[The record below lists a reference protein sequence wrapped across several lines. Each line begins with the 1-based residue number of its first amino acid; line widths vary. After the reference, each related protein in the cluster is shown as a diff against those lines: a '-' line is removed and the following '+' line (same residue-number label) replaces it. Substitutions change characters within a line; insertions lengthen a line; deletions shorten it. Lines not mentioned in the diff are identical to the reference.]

1 MNARSLLSQ
10 RCLALLICFAAIGP
24 VIPAAEQPKAVKA
37 LLVTGGCCHN
47 YAEQADI
54 IKSRLSSN
62 AITLGFK
69 IDWTVEHQGGRNT
82 FSKLSLFD
90 NPDWAK
96 GYDVVIHNYCL
107 PDIPDSEWVQQV
119 LRPHFEGTPAVVIH
133 CAVQSFRRARMN
145 EWSSFVGVTSSQN
158 EPGRLFDIIP
168 VRSRHPI
175 LNGFPKPWRT
185 PVSEDL
191 YITTVLSN
199 TIPLATARGVE
210 SATDN
215 VCAWVNQYGGARVFG
230 VTTGHDSRTFA
241 DPDYSMLLTRG
252 LLWVT
257 KRLEVP
263 GPGVQKRSIQAAP
276 STFQVPLNTCL

>member
-1 MNARSLLSQ
+1 MNAHSLLWQ
-10 RCLALLICFAAIGP
+10 RCLVGLICLSALRP
-24 VIPAAEQPKAVKA
+24 VVPAAEQPQLVKA

-47 YAEQADI
+47 YAEQAAVI
-54 IKSRLSSN
+54 TSLLTSN
-62 AITLGFK
+62 AVTLGFK
-69 IDWTVEHQGGRNT
+69 INWTVNHQGGRTT
-82 FSKLSLFD
+82 FNKLALFD

-96 GYDVVIHNYCL
+96 GFDVVIHNYCL
-107 PDIPDSEWVQQV
+107 PDIADAEWVRQV
-119 LRPHFEGTPAVVIH
+119 MKPHRDGVPAVVIH
-133 CAVQSFRRARMN
+133 CAVQSFHRAGLD

-158 EPGRLFDIIP
+158 EPARMFN
-168 VRSRHPI
+168 VMAMSTRHPI
-175 LNGFPKPWRT
+175 MNGFPRPWRT
-185 PVSEDL
+185 PVPEDL

-199 TIPLATARGVE
+199 TIPLASARGVE

-215 VCAWVNQYGGARVFG
+215 VCAWVNHYGKARVFG

-263 GPGVQKRSIQAAP
+263 GPGVQKRPSSIAP
-276 STFQVPLNTCL
+276 NTCP

>member
-1 MNARSLLSQ
+1 MNARFLLWL
-10 RCLALLICFAAIGP
+10 RCLAFLICPAGFFSA
-24 VIPAAEQPKAVKA
+24 VQAAEPPSRPVKA

-47 YAEQADI
+47 YAEQAAVI
-54 IKSRLSSN
+54 TSRLSSN
-62 AITLGFK
+62 AVTLGYK
-69 IDWTVEHQGGRNT
+69 IDWTVDHEGGRTT
-82 FSKLSLFD
+82 FSKPALFE
-90 NPDWAK
+90 NPDWAR
-96 GYDVVIHNYCL
+96 GYDVVVHNYCL
-107 PDIPDSEWVQQV
+107 PDIADQGWVRQV
-119 LRPHFEGTPAVVIH
+119 LQPHFEGTPAVVIH
-133 CAVQSFRRARMN
+133 CAIQSFRRARVDD
-145 EWSSFVGVTSSQN
+145 WSSFVGVISSQN
-158 EPGRLFDIIP
+158 EPARMFDVVP

-185 PVSEDL
+185 PVPEEL

-199 TIPLATARGVE
+199 TIALASARGVE

-215 VCAWVNQYGGARVFG
+215 VCAWVNQYGKARVFG

-263 GPGVQKRSIQAAP
+263 GPGVQKRAILAP
-276 STFQVPLNTCL
+276 PATCQ